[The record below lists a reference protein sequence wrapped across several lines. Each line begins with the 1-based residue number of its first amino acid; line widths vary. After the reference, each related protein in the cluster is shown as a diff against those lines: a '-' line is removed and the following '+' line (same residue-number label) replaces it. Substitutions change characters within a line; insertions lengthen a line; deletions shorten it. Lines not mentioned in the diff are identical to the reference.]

1 MSLKLET
8 ARIPIVLTGKEWAA
22 LCVRFVLGESLSEE
36 SDAIYEVAKLKI
48 MQQVYH
54 GAKALGPEPEP
65 APQRRL
71 VKALTTI
78 ALALAL
84 VLRRP
89 MHLRSRRY
97 HRRLLAVW

>member
-1 MSLKLET
+1 MTALKLET

-54 GAKALGPEPEP
+54 AAKALGPEPEP
-65 APQRRL
+65 APRGASSRRSPP
-71 VKALTTI
+71 
-78 ALALAL
+78 LALAL
-84 VLRRP
+84 VLVLAAT
-89 MHLRSRRY
+89 HAFGGRRY
-97 HRRLLAVW
+97 HRR